1 MWQRDLGVNGQSK
14 KFIAIFNKLS
24 ADSQQSVQDFAEF
37 LSQRDCAK
45 QPSVPAEPDQKQ
57 QPLHQPRPE
66 NENIINAIKRM
77 RATYFMLNTDEL
89 LNSTSALMT
98 QHIVHGRAADEV
110 IDELE
115 ALFESH
121 YQKYLQS

>member
-1 MWQRDLGVNGQSK
+1 MSQPRKQLLDLFQG
-14 KFIAIFNKLS
+14 LS
-24 ADSQQSVQDFAEF
+24 ADDRRSLVDYAEF
-37 LSQRDCAK
+37 LSSRAQQSA
-45 QPSVPAEPDQKQ
+45 AESSLAPQQKQ
-57 QPLHQPRPE
+57 QPLHQPKPE
-66 NENIINAIKRM
+66 NENLINAIKRM

-89 LNSTSALMT
+89 LNETSSLMT

-110 IDELE
+110 ISDLE